1 MFRKLICTAVL
12 VALSGCGGGGG
23 SGTSPRSYH
32 SSGITG
38 VVQKGPLIYGSYVNA
53 YLLDEKLNPTG
64 QSYVTQTTD
73 DLGNFKISSNISSS
87 LIRLVAS
94 GYYFDE
100 VSGALST
107 APTTL
112 SAIVDLTVNKTP
124 TINVLTTLQA
134 PRVEVL
140 IGEGKTYSEA
150 LQQSATEVLS
160 VFGIDAAK
168 ITGYK
173 SLYGMQI
180 NGNQDADSVLLATSS
195 ILAKMS
201 STSAQSSGS
210 SQAAELS
217 YFLSRIASDVA
228 KHGALRSTSIQT
240 SIDTAKSSLNLEGIR
255 SNVEGYYANR
265 GTTLTAPKF
274 EEWIDGNLSGAIP
287 RRMVTATSGAFQTSA
302 LSETPN
308 TTVTSNEIEIS
319 SEFKSDIFAKTD
331 ASVILNGQTV
341 RTGFFT
347 VKNGDKL
354 KLQASS
360 PTWGATTTYKL
371 NLGSQTLDFAVST
384 GTLETSLARTL
395 ETSSTSAATLATAA
409 NTQQDAALAI
419 ATALNLTGN
428 AKTAYDAAVAAIAA
442 SKASAAE
449 AAAAASD
456 LAAASKVNVLGV
468 VNAGRTICAA
478 ATTCTKAE
486 LANLSYK
493 AAYTAKVAAENAL
506 YANKLMTDLRAF
518 LVAAGATTAQLA
530 TFDTQ
535 LAAAQTAALA
545 SQTAAN
551 KAITSYQDTLTALG
565 ITGTT
570 IALSTG
576 TTGSVGTTGS
586 IKL

>member
-12 VALSGCGGGGG
+12 VALSGCGGG
-23 SGTSPRSYH
+23 SGTSPRNYH

-240 SIDTAKSSLNLEGIR
+240 SIDSAKSSLNLEGIR

-274 EEWIDGNLSGAIP
+274 EEWIDGNLSGVIP

-308 TTVTSNEIEIS
+308 STVTSNEIEIS

-395 ETSSTSAATLATAA
+395 ETSSTSAATLAAAANAHQDSALAVVSSLVPSSNSTLTAA
-409 NTQQDAALAI
+409 YNAA
-419 ATALNLTGN
+419 TV
-428 AKTAYDAAVAAIAA
+428 AVAA
-442 SKASAAE
+442 SKASASE
-449 AAAAASD
+449 AAARALDVTAATKIS
-456 LAAASKVNVLGV
+456 VLGV
-468 VNAGRTICAA
+468 VNLGRTICAA
-478 ATTCTKAE
+478 AASCTKAE
-486 LANLSYK
+486 LANISYK
-493 AAYTAKVAAENAL
+493 AAYTSKVAAENAL
-506 YANKLMTDLRAF
+506 YANKLLSDLRAALLAVNIAIPAVF
-518 LVAAGATTAQLA
+518 DVQLA
-530 TFDTQ
+530 AANTAA
-535 LAAAQTAALA
+535 LAAQTAA
-545 SQTAAN
+545 N
-551 KAITSYQDTLTALG
+551 DAIKSYGETLTALG
-565 ITGTT
+565 ITGTL
-570 IALSTG
+570 ISASTG
-576 TTGSVGTTGS
+576 TTGTPAVTTGTG
-586 IKL
+586 L